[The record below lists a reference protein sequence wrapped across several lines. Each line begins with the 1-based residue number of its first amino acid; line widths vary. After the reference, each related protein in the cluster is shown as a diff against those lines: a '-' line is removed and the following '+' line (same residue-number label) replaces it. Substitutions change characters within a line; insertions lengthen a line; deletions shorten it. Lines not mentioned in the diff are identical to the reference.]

1 MNIGLSDITHSFR
14 SLCESSDV
22 SIKHGHAQQLLAA
35 ALGYKTLAS
44 YQAARASDREPEYF
58 QQIRHVVL
66 DRACVTQRAT
76 ELGIE
81 CGTEQL
87 SHLLTKAFTSR
98 LAGIIL
104 HSSYSD
110 LDAYIRKQV
119 EFWVENN
126 GRVIGQMDELN
137 HDGIEEVYF
146 DTVVDFERIQVGTS
160 FSFDIPGHLN
170 LNQDPERPYTG
181 TKIDFQL
188 SLTVERLGMRSYSG
202 VEYQVTDVSLG
213 ATWRDDDDD
222 DGEPPIRTRAEVIAE
237 LLGWSIDEVDDL
249 QDVDEMPLD
258 GNHGEMIYGYLIDF
272 TDYASS
278 AVAARIVREH
288 GTLQFRV
295 GPDFFDGVRYDGW
308 PH

>member
-14 SLCESSDV
+14 SLSGSSGV

-44 YQAARASDREPEYF
+44 YQAAKASDGEPEYF
-58 QQIRHVVL
+58 ERIRHVVL
-66 DRACVTQRAT
+66 DRAYATQRAT

-81 CGTEQL
+81 CGTDQL
-87 SHLLTKAFTSR
+87 SYLLTKAFTNR
-98 LAGIIL
+98 LAGVVL

-110 LDAYIRKQV
+110 LDAYVRKQV
-119 EFWVENN
+119 EHMVENN

-146 DTVVDFERIQVGTS
+146 DPEVNFEQIQVGTP
-160 FSFDIPGHLN
+160 FSADIPGHIN
-170 LNQDPERPYTG
+170 LNRDPERPYTG

-188 SLTVERLGMRSYSG
+188 SLTVERLGTRCYSD
-202 VEYQVTDVSLG
+202 VEYEVTDVLLR
-213 ATWRDDDDD
+213 APWHDDHDD

-237 LLGWSIDEVDDL
+237 LLGWSVDEVDDL

-258 GNHGEMIYGYLIDF
+258 GNSGEMIYGYLIDF
-272 TDYASS
+272 TDYASP
-278 AVAARIVREH
+278 AAAARIVREH